1 MKNLMLRTIIM
12 AMFLGLAEYGVALP
26 DAEKASMASMSVADL
41 NAAADASRAQKDY
54 RQAIQYLQAALRK
67 DPANAPLF
75 NKLGITQMQAGDLG
89 SAASTF
95 KKAIKVD
102 PKLAVAYNNLGA
114 VAYQR
119 KKYGDAA
126 REFKRALALEETNAS
141 FHINLGAAWFG
152 QNQLERASAEYARAF
167 ELDPEVLGSSSR
179 TGVEAILSP
188 DERARYQYMLAKL
201 YAKHGDV
208 DRCLECLRKAKE
220 AGYHDIANV
229 YKDQEFAGLWQDARL
244 AGVVPEPKK
253 R

>member
-1 MKNLMLRTIIM
+1 M

-89 SAASTF
+89 SAASAF

-102 PKLAVAYNNLGA
+102 SKLAVAYNNLGA

-119 KKYGDAA
+119 KKYGEAA
-126 REFKRALALEETNAS
+126 REFKRALALDETNAL
-141 FHINLGAAWFG
+141 FHVNLGAAWFG
-152 QNQLERASAEYARAF
+152 QNQLDRASAEYARAF
-167 ELDPEVLGSSSR
+167 ELDPDALNPGSR
-179 TGVEAILSP
+179 TGTALKLTPEELAK
-188 DERARYQYMLAKL
+188 YHYMLAKL
-201 YAKHGDV
+201 YAKRGDT
-208 DRCLECLRKAKE
+208 DRCLECLKKAKE
-220 AGYHDIANV
+220 AGYRDIANV
-229 YKDQEFAGLWQDARL
+229 YKEQEFAGLWQDARL